1 LLLSSILI
9 RDKNKAPRESS
20 AGFLFCE
27 MLVLYYISISHGIMS
42 NQVLFQSFLDPKG
55 IRSLASLQITILD
68 IKIVLSLMEIIRDPK
83 KYRDD

>member
-1 LLLSSILI
+1 
-9 RDKNKAPRESS
+9 
-20 AGFLFCE
+20 
-27 MLVLYYISISHGIMS
+27 MS

-83 KYRDD
+83 KYRDDWSPLVIL